1 MNIKHD
7 LKFFFKNYVYKFQ
20 SFHVSFS
27 FIHNIIIDLNQ
38 TFKTKRT
45 EFD

>member
-7 LKFFFKNYVYKFQ
+7 LKFFFNYVYKFQ

-38 TFKTKRT
+38 TQTKRT